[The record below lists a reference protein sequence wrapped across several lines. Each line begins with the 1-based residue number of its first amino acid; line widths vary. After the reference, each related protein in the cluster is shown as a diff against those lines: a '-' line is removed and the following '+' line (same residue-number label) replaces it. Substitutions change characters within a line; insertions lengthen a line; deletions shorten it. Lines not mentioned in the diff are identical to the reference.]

1 MLTFREFAEFC
12 DKIEKISSTLE
23 KTARIAAFLK
33 KIEDDEELYNVT
45 LFIMGKVYPEWSEK
59 DLGIGVGLIYEALRI
74 SAGVNKRLI
83 EELVRMK
90 GDLGIA
96 AEEVIKKKKQ
106 TSLFQEELTV
116 KRLKEIF
123 DEISN
128 LSGEGSQKKKIML
141 LSEIYVSCSPIEAR
155 YLTRLILKE
164 MRLGVGEGIVRDAIA
179 KAYGIDAEIVERA
192 YMVANDYGRIAV
204 VAKNGGRDA
213 LLSLRI
219 SPHIPVKMMLAQV
232 AESLEDAVKEIR
244 ELGVEWKFD
253 GSRVQVH
260 WSEGKV
266 SIFSRRLENVT
277 NALPD
282 IVREIKK
289 AVKEDVILDG
299 EVIAIKD
306 GKPMPFQN
314 VLRRFR
320 RKYDVSKMI
329 EKIPLIVYFYD
340 IIYDG
345 DEIIDLPLKERRK
358 RLENAVKENEVIRV
372 AKQVIT
378 RDADEIK
385 RIFDEAINAG
395 HEGVML
401 KNLESKYVP
410 GKRGKNWLKYKATME
425 TLDLVVVGGEW
436 GEGKRSNLIS
446 SFELACIDEN
456 GNFLRIGKVATGF
469 SDEDLEEMTELFKPL
484 IEYQEGKKIV
494 FQPKIVFEV
503 AYQEIQRSPK
513 YESGFALRFPRF
525 VRLRDDKSVEEAD
538 NIERVQRLFE
548 MQFKSKKV

>member
-204 VAKNGGRDA
+204 VAKNGGKDA

-289 AVKEDVILDG
+289 AVKADVILDG

-340 IIYDG
+340 IIYDE

-378 RDADEIK
+378 RDVDEIK

-525 VRLRDDKSVEEAD
+525 VRLRDDKNVEEAD